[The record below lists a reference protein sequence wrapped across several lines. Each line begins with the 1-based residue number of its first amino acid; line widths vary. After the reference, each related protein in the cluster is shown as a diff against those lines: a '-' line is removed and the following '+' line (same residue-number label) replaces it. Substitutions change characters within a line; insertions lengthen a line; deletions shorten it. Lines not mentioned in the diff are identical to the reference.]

1 MLEMNQAKLEKRAY
15 ICPTVENIYVE
26 VESLLTDASGDHVHI
41 GQGGTYGDAKQGFFF
56 DEEEEKTKPRHTNAW
71 ED

>member
-1 MLEMNQAKLEKRAY
+1 MKQTRLENRVY
-15 ICPTVENIYVE
+15 ICPKAESITVE
-26 VESLLTDASGDHVHI
+26 VENLLTDASGDHEHI

-56 DEEEEKTKPRHTNAW
+56 DNEEETKPRHTNAW

>member
-1 MLEMNQAKLEKRAY
+1 MNQAKLEKRAY

-41 GQGGTYGDAKQGFFF
+41 GQGGTWLSRKKVGIMHIALIS
-56 DEEEEKTKPRHTNAW
+56 
-71 ED
+71 

>member
-1 MLEMNQAKLEKRAY
+1 MNQTKLEKRAY
-15 ICPTVENIYVE
+15 ICPMVENIYVE
-26 VESLLTDASGDHVHI
+26 VESLLTDASGDHEHI

-56 DEEEEKTKPRHTNAW
+56 DNEEETKPRHTNAW